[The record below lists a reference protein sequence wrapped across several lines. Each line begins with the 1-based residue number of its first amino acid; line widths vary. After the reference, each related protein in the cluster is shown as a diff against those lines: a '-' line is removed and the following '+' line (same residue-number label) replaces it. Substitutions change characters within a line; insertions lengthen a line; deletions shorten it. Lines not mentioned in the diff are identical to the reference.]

1 MIKYGRFISS
11 GWIDETLI
19 IRVSFQH
26 SHGICSSHLKKF
38 HDIDIYNLKIHTSS
52 QKKIKKKKKNRWN
65 LLMDSYLSFILFT
78 FFVREK
84 KCYVYMIEVI
94 LVNFKIFYLL
104 MQLLNFISFPIY
116 HSCYEGT
123 LPFTFVFPYLKSEF

>member
-38 HDIDIYNLKIHTSS
+38 HDIDIYNLKIIL
-52 QKKIKKKKKNRWN
+52 QVKRKKKRKKKT
-65 LLMDSYLSFILFT
+65 D
-78 FFVREK
+78 
-84 KCYVYMIEVI
+84 
-94 LVNFKIFYLL
+94 
-104 MQLLNFISFPIY
+104 
-116 HSCYEGT
+116 GT
-123 LPFTFVFPYLKSEF
+123 Y

>member
-52 QKKIKKKKKNRWN
+52 QKKIKKKKKKQMEPTNGF
-65 LLMDSYLSFILFT
+65 LTIVYPVH
-78 FFVREK
+78 FF
-84 KCYVYMIEVI
+84 C
-94 LVNFKIFYLL
+94 
-104 MQLLNFISFPIY
+104 
-116 HSCYEGT
+116 
-123 LPFTFVFPYLKSEF
+123 